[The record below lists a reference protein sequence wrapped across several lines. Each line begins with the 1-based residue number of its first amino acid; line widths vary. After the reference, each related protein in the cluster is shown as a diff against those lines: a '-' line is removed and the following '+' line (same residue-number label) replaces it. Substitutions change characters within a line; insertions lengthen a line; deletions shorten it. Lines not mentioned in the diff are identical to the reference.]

1 MRIQILRTKDRYKR
15 CCVLF
20 KPNQLIIFNG
30 DGMIT
35 CGQGIHLQILY
46 DNMHRWEYNTIKD
59 INHLN
64 DGICLVTITE
74 VLFSPIDFTFSNLI
88 KYINLKILGG
98 YGYFYFPYDEDVTI
112 DGYKF
117 IINKVRR
124 RFPNVGD
131 LVTYDFGFLG
141 FITLIDKK
149 TSKIEI
155 TRIDVQNFLSEGYL
169 REHTFHSDEF
179 IEMIENNFH
188 SFEASERVYLFNVG
202 MRIARDKLICKFTID
217 ENKQKGNN
225 NRFSFT

>member
-112 DGYKF
+112 D
-117 IINKVRR
+117 
-124 RFPNVGD
+124 
-131 LVTYDFGFLG
+131 L
-141 FITLIDKK
+141 
-149 TSKIEI
+149 
-155 TRIDVQNFLSEGYL
+155 L
-169 REHTFHSDEF
+169 R
-179 IEMIENNFH
+179 
-188 SFEASERVYLFNVG
+188 
-202 MRIARDKLICKFTID
+202 
-217 ENKQKGNN
+217 
-225 NRFSFT
+225 